1 MSPAKH
7 FYNLPNLAKMKT
19 IWIFCIALS
28 LNFGISHAQIP
39 GGFVYLHES
48 IPGIEQEVR
57 YAGSHNFTGKPVK
70 GYHKEKIILSKPA
83 AKALKKVQQ
92 ELDEKGYTL
101 KVFDAYRP
109 QQAVNSFMVWA
120 KKPEDTL
127 AKAEFYPEIDKKDLF
142 QLGYIAS
149 KSGHTRGSA
158 IDLTIIDK
166 KTGKELDMGSPYDF
180 FGKISHH
187 DTDQITE
194 EQKHNREFLKN
205 LMLKHGFNPYPEEW
219 WHYSLKNEPYP
230 DTYFDFPV
238 E

>member
-1 MSPAKH
+1 
-7 FYNLPNLAKMKT
+7 MKA
-19 IWIFCIALS
+19 IWIFCIAI
-28 LNFGISHAQIP
+28 GINSTASFAQIP
-39 GGFVYLHES
+39 EGFVYLHKTIPS
-48 IPGIEQEVR
+48 IKGEVR

-70 GYHKEKIILSKPA
+70 GYRKEKIILSKPA
-83 AKALKKVQQ
+83 AKALRKVQE
-92 ELDEKGYTL
+92 ELDKKGYCL

-109 QQAVNSFMVWA
+109 QRSVNSFVAWA
-120 KKPEDTL
+120 KKTGDTL
-127 AKAEFYPEIDKKDLF
+127 AKAEFYPEINKKDLF

-166 KTGKELDMGSPYDF
+166 NTGEELDMGSPYDF

-187 DTDQITE
+187 NTNQISK
-194 EQKHNREFLKN
+194 EQKQNRIFLKQ
-205 LMLKHGFNPYPEEW
+205 LMLKHGFYPYPEEW

-230 DTYFDFPV
+230 NTYFDFPV